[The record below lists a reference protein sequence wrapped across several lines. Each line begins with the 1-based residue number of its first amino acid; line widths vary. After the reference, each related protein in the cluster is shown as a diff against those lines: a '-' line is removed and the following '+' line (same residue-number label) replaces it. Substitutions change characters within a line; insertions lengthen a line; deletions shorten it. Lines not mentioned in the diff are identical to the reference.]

1 MPRPRKL
8 RPRNY
13 TAHIEIL
20 TMVVRGFGVADD
32 DRELP
37 GEIPGAGAGGA
48 YGDDYT
54 WAATVKTHGPDTIEL
69 LGVDKP
75 INTEQMRALHR
86 AFYKLGFRWHVARKF
101 HNGVQ
106 TLSPPRRIRP

>member
-1 MPRPRKL
+1 MSK
-8 RPRNY
+8 Y

-20 TMVVRGFGVADD
+20 TMIVRGFGLEADGPKNHGD
-32 DRELP
+32 Q
-37 GEIPGAGAGGA
+37 GGV

-54 WAATVKTHGPDTIEL
+54 WSATVKTHGPKTIEL

-75 INTEQMRALHR
+75 INTDQMRALHG
-86 AFYKLGFRWHVARKF
+86 AFYKLGFRWHVVRKF

-106 TLSPPRRIRP
+106 TLSPPRRIKP

>member
-1 MPRPRKL
+1 MSKGTNRPH
-8 RPRNY
+8 Y

-20 TMVVRGFGVADD
+20 TMIVRGFGVASDD
-32 DRELP
+32 QEVP
-37 GEIPGAGAGGA
+37 GGV

-54 WAATVKTHGPDTIEL
+54 WSAAVKTHGPDTIEL

-75 INTEQMRALHR
+75 INTEPMRALHR
-86 AFYKLGFRWHVARKF
+86 AFYKLGFRWHVVRKF
-101 HNGVQ
+101 HNGIQ